1 MLRHKKNVFLKKSI
15 NQLQDMQSV
24 VWQEIEQL
32 YQEFQKLG
40 ISEAVDYEKYYLY
53 SLIAHST
60 AIEGSTLTEVETQI
74 LFDEGLTA
82 KGKPLVYHLMNE
94 DLKKAFELAK
104 TDSVSLIPITSAFLQ
119 KLNAT
124 LMRTTGSVHNV
135 MGGSF
140 DSSKGDFRLCGVT
153 AGIGGWSYM
162 NYQKVPAKVDELC
175 ALLQEKQ
182 KTVGTLREQY
192 ELSFNAHLNL
202 VTIHPWVDGN
212 GRTARLLMNY
222 IQFCYNLFPTKI
234 FKEDREEY
242 ILSLRQSQEEENN
255 RYFLDFMFGQLKKS
269 LLLEIEKF
277 NSSRKKG
284 FSFMF

>member
-1 MLRHKKNVFLKKSI
+1 MKKST

-40 ISEAVDYEKYYLY
+40 ISESVDYDKYYLY
-53 SLIAHST
+53 SLITHST
-60 AIEGSTLTEVETQI
+60 AIEGSTLTEVETQM

-82 KGKPLVYHLMNE
+82 NGKPLVYHLMNE
-94 DLKKAFELAK
+94 DLKNAYELAK
-104 TDSVSLIPITSAFLQ
+104 DEAKRKISVTAEFLQ
-119 KLNAT
+119 RLNAA
-124 LMRTTGSVHNV
+124 LMRTTGTTYNV

-162 NYQKVPAKVDELC
+162 NYLKVPVKVEEFC
-175 ALLQEKQ
+175 NVLQQRQNAVE
-182 KTVGTLREQY
+182 TLREQY

-202 VTIHPWVDGN
+202 VTIHPWIDGN

-222 IQFCYNLFPTKI
+222 IQFCHNLFPTKVFI
-234 FKEDREEY
+234 EDREEY

>member
-1 MLRHKKNVFLKKSI
+1 MKKST

-40 ISEAVDYEKYYLY
+40 ISESVDYDKYYLY
-53 SLIAHST
+53 SLITHST
-60 AIEGSTLTEVETQI
+60 AIEGSTLTEVETQM

-82 KGKPLVYHLMNE
+82 NGKPLVYHLMNE
-94 DLKKAFELAK
+94 DLKNAYELAK
-104 TDSVSLIPITSAFLQ
+104 DEAKRKISVTAEFLQ
-119 KLNAT
+119 RLNAA
-124 LMRTTGSVHNV
+124 LMRTTGTTYNV

-153 AGIGGWSYM
+153 AGFGGFSYM
-162 NYQKVPAKVDELC
+162 NYLKVPAKVDELC